1 MTSSTEQ
8 PRWQRSQQ
16 CNGGS
21 CVEIAKV
28 GDRYLVRD
36 GKDPDAS
43 PLSFSVDEWYAFVEG
58 VKRDDFRFE

>member
-1 MTSSTEQ
+1 MTSSTQQ
-8 PRWQRSQQ
+8 PRWQRSQH

-43 PLSFSVDEWYAFVEG
+43 PLSFSVDEWSAFVEG

>member
-1 MTSSTEQ
+1 
-8 PRWQRSQQ
+8 
-16 CNGGS
+16 
-21 CVEIAKV
+21 VEIAKV

>member
-16 CNGGS
+16 CSGGS

-36 GKDPDAS
+36 GKKPDVS
-43 PLSFSVDEWYAFVEG
+43 PLSFSADEWHAFVEG
-58 VKRDDFRFE
+58 VKRNDFRFE